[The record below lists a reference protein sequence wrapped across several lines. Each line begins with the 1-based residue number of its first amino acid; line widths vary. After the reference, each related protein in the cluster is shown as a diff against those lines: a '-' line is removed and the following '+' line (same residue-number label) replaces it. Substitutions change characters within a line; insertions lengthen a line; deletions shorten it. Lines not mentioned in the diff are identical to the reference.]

1 MLVRRTRRGSE
12 ISGHN
17 NVSFRSAND
26 GRTSSFITCEHIR
39 YETKV
44 KPMTVPSHSVSH
56 GLSLRFLPAEM
67 ELRNEP
73 VLHAEGNHAEQKCL

>member
-1 MLVRRTRRGSE
+1 
-12 ISGHN
+12 
-17 NVSFRSAND
+17 
-26 GRTSSFITCEHIR
+26 
-39 YETKV
+39 
-44 KPMTVPSHSVSH
+44 MTVPSHSVSH